1 MDGVSDSAVAVARDI
16 RVVFSRLRRRLKDI
30 AVDGL
35 TPSQTAVLTRL
46 WKEGPSSAS
55 ALAAAERVRPQ
66 SMATILA
73 ALGQRRLIERS
84 PDPNDKRRQVV
95 SLTAAGRK
103 RAESDR
109 RAREEWLARAIQERY
124 TEAERRV
131 IVEALSLL
139 ERLTE
144 Q

>member
-1 MDGVSDSAVAVARDI
+1 
-16 RVVFSRLRRRLKDI
+16 
-30 AVDGL
+30 
-35 TPSQTAVLTRL
+35 
-46 WKEGPSSAS
+46 
-55 ALAAAERVRPQ
+55 
-66 SMATILA
+66 MATILA
-73 ALGQRRLIERS
+73 ALGQRRLIERR

-131 IVEALSLL
+131 IVDALSLL